1 MNLAAAVRTSRRHPG
16 ARTPQGFYGWWI
28 LTIAVVIFGWTAI
41 GQTQGF
47 SVLLLPLS
55 AESGISGR
63 EVSLIFLVG
72 AFGGAFLMPVVGR
85 ILDDRGA
92 RRILVASTS
101 VYAAAFVVLALSP
114 GKPVTMAALLVVR
127 LIGSIVLWLGAAVL
141 VAWWFDRHRGLALG
155 ILLGAGSALLSLVA
169 FGLSVAISRLGLPP
183 SLLGL
188 ALLTCAVVLPL
199 LVWGVVDHPGQ
210 LGQLPDG
217 REAHPGDDRE
227 AELEGEREEQLTGLT
242 VREAYRTG
250 YAWVLT
256 LGGALVATATTGYLF
271 HEAVIFIEQGASGA
285 DAAQSLLPQMVGNG
299 VVILVVSALVDRYR
313 MRWLV
318 PVAMIQLVVTLAW
331 GFNLSLWDSV
341 WAFGVWFGIATGL
354 FFGYALAALPRYF
367 GTRHVGAIRG
377 MFGAITMAAAA
388 FGPLL
393 VEALHEAHA
402 DALVIGTAVAA
413 AGVAVGALIV
423 RWPDASAGGRPWLS
437 GDCQQKI
444 IESH

>member
-1 MNLAAAVRTSRRHPG
+1 MNVAEAARRSRQRPG

-55 AESGISGR
+55 GEMGITGR

-85 ILDDRGA
+85 ILDERGA

-114 GKPVTMAALLVVR
+114 SKPVTMVALLVVR
-127 LIGSIVLWLGAAVL
+127 LIGSIVLWLGSAVL
-141 VAWWFDRHRGLALG
+141 VAWWFADRRGLALG

-169 FGLSVAISRLGLPP
+169 YGLSLAIARLGLPT
-183 SLLGL
+183 SLLVL
-188 ALLTCAVVLPL
+188 AVLTCALVLPL

-210 LGQLPDG
+210 LGQVPDG
-217 REAHPGDDRE
+217 RAAPGVAESEEAVQ
-227 AELEGEREEQLTGLT
+227 EQLTGMT

-256 LGGALVATATTGYLF
+256 AGGVLVATATTGYLF
-271 HEAVIFIEQGASGA
+271 HEAVIFIEQGATAA
-285 DAAQSLLPQMVGNG
+285 DAARSLIPQMVGNG

-318 PVAMIQLVVTLAW
+318 PVAMIQLVTTLAW
-331 GFNLSLWDSV
+331 GFNLSIWDSV

-377 MFGAITMAAAA
+377 TFGAITMAAAA

-393 VEALHEAHA
+393 VEALHETHA
-402 DALVIGTAVAA
+402 SALITGTAVAGA
-413 AGVAVGALIV
+413 AIAMAALLV
-423 RWPDASAGGRPWLS
+423 RWPAPLSMARGR
-437 GDCQQKI
+437 
-444 IESH
+444 